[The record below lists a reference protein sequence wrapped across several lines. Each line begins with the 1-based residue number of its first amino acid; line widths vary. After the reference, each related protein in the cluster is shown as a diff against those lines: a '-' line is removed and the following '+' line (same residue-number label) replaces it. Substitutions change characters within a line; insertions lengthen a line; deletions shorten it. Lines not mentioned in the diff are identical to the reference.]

1 MNSMDFE
8 KIGKFI
14 AKLRKDKKLT
24 QLQLAELTSASD
36 KTISKWENGNS
47 FPDLAYQSKL
57 CEALGIE
64 LDELHAGELNL
75 KRRKRRKL
83 RKLFT
88 RLVIV
93 YAAITIPLITF
104 LCFFFVNNYDSTK
117 LYSLETAGDSVEV
130 VVKGILIETNKSD
143 LLYIGTIDI
152 WDYEIKDTDIISVD
166 IYSSGKLIAHSNK
179 IDDITVKYE
188 TEDAIDKDDLVVKI
202 TITQK
207 NKKELNYEV
216 ELNLAKIS
224 REVGSD
230 SINAFS
236 ELKLLSDEEI
246 EENLKSAGFKKTED
260 FWKKEIKK
268 AKNSVSIMYV
278 PVALKLYYV
287 DKTATIVKKVN
298 YTFQTNSIDVYIYNE
313 SGEQDILFEQ
323 YTYNYSNEQ
332 LDCQVGVCSTLEEVL
347 KTMNSYLIL
356 LTGE

>member
-1 MNSMDFE
+1 MDFE

-24 QLQLAELTSASD
+24 QLQLAELTGASD

-75 KRRKRRKL
+75 KRRKSRKL

-143 LLYIGTIDI
+143 LLYIGSVDI
-152 WDYEIKDTDIISVD
+152 WNYEIKDTDIISVD

-216 ELNLAKIS
+216 ELNLSKIS

-236 ELKLLSDEEI
+236 ELKLLSEEEI
-246 EENLKSAGFKKTED
+246 EENLKNAGFKKNGDYFE
-260 FWKKEIKK
+260 KKSQKQKSITSLTYILDSQKLRV
-268 AKNSVSIMYV
+268 SVINENIIQNILFLGSTSSLEVYV
-278 PVALKLYYV
+278 
-287 DKTATIVKKVN
+287 
-298 YTFQTNSIDVYIYNE
+298 YNE
-313 SGEQDILFEQ
+313 SGGQDILFEK
-323 YTYNYSNEQ
+323 YIYNYSNEQ

-347 KTMNSYLIL
+347 KTMKPYLIL